1 MNLSASAIESFKCC
15 PTRFKLKYIDK
26 IVPIEST
33 DAQRIGTN
41 WHKVLEVLSLEP
53 ESVCRDC
60 AKLNHPVTTCPY
72 CGGEG
77 FLPKD
82 TMDVAV
88 RFLWDVYTIGG
99 MLVDGREVE
108 YYTLLNALAGYNWY
122 WASQEQ
128 YKTIVR
134 EYKFEVPVRSMA
146 GRALPNVKLRG
157 MIDKIVQNDQG
168 QYLVIEHKSTSKSI
182 DSDSTIWPHFSMGV
196 QSYLYPGTAQQL
208 QADGEL
214 RDWGVTHK
222 DPPIYGV
229 LFDVFHKPQISPKKL
244 TQKDSKEFV
253 ETGVYCGQEF
263 MVVENRDEESLP
275 CNNTDN
281 TRELTEAELS
291 EEPELLSITVNGV
304 VVEFELGAE
313 KKAKKGGTKPPRP
326 FAIKETPEMFG
337 ARLLQD
343 ISERPEFYFARRE
356 VARTE
361 GDFERF
367 QHELLSMYQ
376 TIRLMRKHKSFFHN
390 DSQCEATFRCQ
401 YLPICYANKNVEEE
415 VPDGYKRV

>member
-15 PTRFKLKYIDK
+15 PTRFKLKYVDR
-26 IVPIEST
+26 IVPI
-33 DAQRIGTN
+33 DDPDYLRVGTN
-41 WHKVLEVLSLEP
+41 WHKLLEVLSLEP

-60 AKLNHPVTTCPY
+60 AKLNEPVTSCLY

-88 RFLWDVYTIGG
+88 RFLWDAYTIGG
-99 MLVDGREVE
+99 VLVDGREVE

-134 EYKFEVPVRSMA
+134 EYKFEVPVRSMT

-168 QYLVIEHKSTSKSI
+168 QFLVIEHKSTSKSV

-196 QSYLYPGTAQQL
+196 QSYLYPGTAQTL
-208 QADGEL
+208 QAEGEL
-214 RDWGVTHK
+214 RDWGITPK

-229 LFDVFHKPQISPKKL
+229 LFDVFHKPTIKPKKL

-253 ETGVYCGQEF
+253 ETGVYCGQSF
-263 MVVENRDEESLP
+263 NDGFVISYADGDDPPIIGM
-275 CNNTDN
+275 
-281 TRELTEAELS
+281 A
-291 EEPELLSITVNGV
+291 VNGV
-304 VVEFELGAE
+304 PVEIELGAE
-313 KKAKKGGTKPPRP
+313 KKAKKDGTVPPRP
-326 FAIKETPEMFG
+326 YAIRETPEMFG

-356 VARTE
+356 VARTTP
-361 GDFERF
+361 DFERF
-367 QHELLSMYQ
+367 QRELLNIYS
-376 TIRLMRKHKSFFHN
+376 TIRLMKKNAGWYRC
-390 DSQCEATFRCQ
+390 DGECEATFRCQ
-401 YLPICYANKNVEEE
+401 YMSICYADKDVSEV
-415 VPDGYKRV
+415 VPDGFRRI